1 MEFFRE
7 VATLFLRDVRLE
19 WRNRYALGGVLL
31 YVLSTVV
38 IVYTA
43 VTRLTPMTWNALFW
57 VIFLFA
63 AMNAVVKSFVRENS
77 RRHLYYYTLVNP
89 AALLLAKTLYNT
101 LFLFGLGLLTWL
113 LLSLLSINPIR
124 ENELFL
130 AALALGALGL
140 AVILTFISSI
150 AAKAGNN
157 TTLMAILGFPLVIPT
172 LLLLIRIS
180 AQAIGL
186 LEGDQLSGD
195 FTLLLAIDSLL
206 LGLGLVLFPA
216 VWRD

>member
-1 MEFFRE
+1 MQFFRE
-7 VATLFLRDVRLE
+7 VGTLLLRDLRLE

-43 VTRLTPMTWNALFW
+43 VTRLQPMTWNALFW

-77 RRHLYYYTLVNP
+77 RRHLYYYTLVDP
-89 AALLLAKTLYNT
+89 AALLLAKTIYNAV
-101 LFLFGLGLLTWL
+101 FLFGLGLLTWL

-124 ENELFL
+124 DSALFL
-130 AALALGALGL
+130 YALGLGALGL
-140 AVILTFISSI
+140 SVILTFVSSI

-180 AQAIGL
+180 ARSIGL

-195 FTLLLAIDSLL
+195 FTLLIAIDLL
-206 LGLGLVLFPA
+206 MLGLGLVLFPA